1 MTPNIAVHSSQDTNL
16 ARKAAKSF
24 IGNQAH
30 ESPEKIVNDLLER
43 LQKVKRRRELKGL
56 NHWEEYAPNYL
67 QRLLRRR
74 DALRLRAAEEFFR
87 VEQRTGK
94 ALARAESMLGNRA
107 EAEDAVSEAYLAL
120 LTGKTRR
127 AVFYRKLWQVCMDR
141 IRARTIAAKLFS
153 QRHDLG
159 IHGEEATASGPFSH
173 SISDGDPLD
182 IMLRQEEIEEGIR
195 EVQTKRK
202 HRRSRKL
209 IWWAE
214 LLSYHSPK
222 EVVGKRLAQ
231 THM

>member
-1 MTPNIAVHSSQDTNL
+1 MTPNIAVHSIQDRNL
-16 ARKAAKSF
+16 ARKAAASF
-24 IGNQAH
+24 TRNQPQK
-30 ESPEKIVNDLLER
+30 SPEKIVNDLLER

-67 QRLLRRR
+67 QRLLVRRE
-74 DALRLRAAEEFFR
+74 ALRLRAVEEFIR

-107 EAEDAVSEAYLAL
+107 EAEDAVGEAYLAL

-141 IRARTIAAKLFS
+141 IRARAISAKLYS

-159 IHGEEATASGPFSH
+159 IHGEEATASGPASY
-173 SISDGDPLD
+173 SLSDGDPLD
-182 IMLRQEEIEEGIR
+182 IMLRREAIEEGILKVQMER
-195 EVQTKRK
+195 EFKDS
-202 HRRSRKL
+202 RRTT
-209 IWWAE
+209 WWNA
-214 LLSYHSPK
+214 LLSHHRPG
-222 EVVGKRLAQ
+222 VVGGNSPAQ